1 LQGDNGLWQPDY
13 SDVIGGVASSQVSR
27 LYYPY
32 TSRPY
37 LRAWHDV
44 LLGFGG
50 RAEDHLM
57 EQFILSHITTHARR
71 AAATPQPILREG
83 TAVSLISVEDLSAKK
98 AGDAGPIDFVL
109 AADLQ
114 VDGVTVAKVGAEAS
128 GQVTYASETG
138 GDGEGM
144 RVGLDRV
151 RLKVGNAEIPLRTPW
166 YAGVAEP
173 CSITGWKGRGGLR
186 SSCTWRR
193 ISCRRRRG
201 DEKGTG
207 ALRGSAINASVLFFS
222 SDSG

>member
-1 LQGDNGLWQPDY
+1 LLYAIGTAFVCKGDNGLWQPDY
-13 SDVIGGVASSQVSR
+13 SDVIGGAAASQISR

-71 AAATPQPILREG
+71 AAAAPQPILREG

-109 AADLQ
+109 ASDLQ
-114 VDGVTVAKVGAEAS
+114 VNGVTIAKVGAEAS
-128 GQVTYASETG
+128 GQVTYASGTG
-138 GDGEGM
+138 GDGERM
-144 RVGLDRV
+144 HVGLDRV
-151 RLKVGNAEIPLRTPW
+151 RLKVDSAEIPLRS
-166 YAGVAEP
+166 AQV
-173 CSITGWKGRGGLR
+173 RGG
-186 SSCTWRR
+186 S
-193 ISCRRRRG
+193 
-201 DEKGTG
+201 G
-207 ALRGSAINASVLFFS
+207 ALQYHRLEGSGRIAIELYVAQDFMPPAARR
-222 SDSG
+222 